1 MCDDLDTEEVGG
13 HTTGLTAGQKIWALP
28 IAMLTRVLGSENER
42 FREEPALCVFIRVKS
57 EEWIQPLISA
67 ARAKAKWHLVVEGDG
82 NARTHERTIRD
93 LTARLVMG
101 DRVLIVATDN
111 NALGTRLLPHTDMVL
126 QADSIAV
133 ADVENAIEVVT
144 GTRPPELVASD
155 LIGIDLAAAMASI
168 RSGTTPDACLQRIR
182 GARKATVVDPLV
194 QSAVPLEALH
204 GYGAAKIWGERL
216 VADLE
221 RWRAGEISLSAIERN
236 VVLAGPPGV
245 GKSTFVRSLG
255 KSARLPLI
263 VSSMGTLFASTSGY
277 LDSVVKGIDALFYE
291 ARSAGPAALLFIDEL
306 EGFPSR
312 SGLEGRHASWWTPVV
327 NHLLTSLDSNLS
339 PAASNLIVIGATN
352 HPDRLD
358 SALTRRGRLDRVI
371 WIDPPDEESLQG
383 IFRQHLGSDLVGERI
398 DEIVEVAI
406 GATGADVE
414 GFIKSARARARS
426 EGRTMRRGDVIAE
439 ICPPS
444 TLSESETWRACVH
457 ECGHAVATLHLGQGT
472 IRSIAIT
479 AAEGS
484 GGRIAYSDAP
494 SLAGEQSIR
503 NLVIRLLAGRAAEEV
518 LLGTVSSGAGGA
530 LDSDLAKATRVMAAA
545 RFSWALKGSLLHLAT
560 PEHALDHARRSPEA
574 LAAIDGELGEL
585 YREAVTLI
593 KCNAGALLHLAGRLK
608 EERVLAGARLQ
619 QLLEELKEHG
629 QEEYSARADA

>member
-1 MCDDLDTEEVGG
+1 
-13 HTTGLTAGQKIWALP
+13 
-28 IAMLTRVLGSENER
+28 MLARVLGSESER
-42 FREEPALCVFIRVKS
+42 FREEPALCAFIQVKS
-57 EEWIQPLISA
+57 EDWIQPLISA
-67 ARAKAKWHLVVEGDG
+67 AKVQAKWHLVVEGDG
-82 NARTHERTIRD
+82 HARTHERTIRD
-93 LTARLVMG
+93 LASRLAMG
-101 DRVLIVATDN
+101 DRVLVVAADD
-111 NALGTRLLPHTDMVL
+111 NALGARLLPHADMVL
-126 QADSIAV
+126 QVDSIAV
-133 ADVENAIEVVT
+133 PDVEAAIEVVT

-168 RSGTTPDACLQRIR
+168 RAGTTPESCVRRIR
-182 GARKATVVDPLV
+182 GARKATVIDPLV
-194 QSAVPLEALH
+194 QGAVPLEALH
-204 GYGAAKIWGERL
+204 GYGAAKTWGERL
-216 VADLE
+216 IADLD
-221 RWRAGEISLSAIERN
+221 RWRAGEIALSAIERN

-245 GKSTFVRSLG
+245 GKSTFVRSLA
-255 KSARLPLI
+255 KSAGLPLV

-277 LDSVVKGIDALFYE
+277 LDSVVKGIDTLFSQ
-291 ARSAGPAALLFIDEL
+291 ARSSGPAALLFIDEL

-312 SGLEGRHASWWTPVV
+312 SGLESRHASWWTPVV
-327 NHLLTSLDSNLS
+327 NHLLTSLDGSLS

-371 WIDPPDEESLQG
+371 WIDPPDEESLPG
-383 IFRQHLGSDLVGERI
+383 IFRQHLGSDLVSETI

-414 GFIKSARARARS
+414 GFVKSARARARS
-426 EGRTMRRGDVIAE
+426 EGRTMSRGDLIAE

-457 ECGHAVATLHLGQGT
+457 ECGHAIATLHLGQGA
-472 IRSIAIT
+472 IKSIAIT

-494 SLAGEQSIR
+494 SLAEEQSIR

-518 LLGTVSSGAGGA
+518 LLGTASSGAGGA
-530 LDSDLAKATRVMAAA
+530 LDSDLAKASRLVAAA

-574 LAAIDGELGEL
+574 LAAIDRELGEL
-585 YREAVTLI
+585 YGEAVALI
-593 KCNAGALLHLAGRLK
+593 QCNAGALLHLAAQLK
-608 EERVLAGARLQ
+608 EERILAGARLQ
-619 QLLEELKEHG
+619 QLLAECKEHG
-629 QEEYSARADA
+629 QEEPDA